1 MQDRSPGYCG
11 NHYLQEQHA
20 RIGPPHRGACGTFMV
35 GPQNVPSSVI
45 ERVLRS
51 PDACSLLT
59 PEQQVSEA
67 ILPLPL
73 PRNGRFPD

>member
-1 MQDRSPGYCG
+1 
-11 NHYLQEQHA
+11 
-20 RIGPPHRGACGTFMV
+20 MV

>member
-35 GPQNVPSSVI
+35 SPQNVPSSVI

-51 PDACSLLT
+51 PDACRRLM
-59 PEQQVSEA
+59 EQQVSAA
-67 ILPLPL
+67 ILPL